1 MSWRVKYEPGEAK
14 VVARKDGREVRSS
27 SVRTAGAPA
36 KVKLEVDY
44 DGEKTAFV
52 NAYVT
57 DKDGNLCPWAE
68 DELHFTVS
76 GGTIIGVDNGSPFS
90 TERFKADHR
99 KAFFGK
105 ALVVI
110 DKDKT
115 SGSITVTA
123 KSPMLETATIDIN
136 Q

>member
-1 MSWRVKYEPGEAK
+1 
-14 VVARKDGREVRSS
+14 
-27 SVRTAGAPA
+27 
-36 KVKLEVDY
+36 VKLEVDY